1 VRSRSASDVSLAG
14 EASSRR
20 TLAAAFFAAVLSV
33 MPTFLLGGVAVLVRA
48 DLGFSESRL
57 GLCITAYYIVS
68 MVSAVPG
75 GHLAERLGGLRA
87 CSVGILLS
95 AATLLSVAV
104 LANEWWQ
111 LVACMAP
118 GGLANALLQPATN
131 LALARGIPAE
141 RQGLAF
147 GLKLANGPTATLLAG
162 LSASLIATTVGW
174 RWAFVTMACLALAF
188 FVVRPP
194 GWRSEAPY
202 VASGDDGPD
211 AAVATLALIALGAS
225 FATAAGSSLVG
236 FYVESAVAGGLS
248 VSAAG
253 FMLVAG
259 SVTGTI
265 ARGAWGWLADRRQS
279 AGFGLTLLLLVV
291 GGVAF
296 ALLGV
301 RAGPVVLLLAT
312 MGAFAAGWGWPG
324 LLLFSV
330 VRASPSAPGKA
341 TGIVIVGTSSGGVV
355 GPTAFGFL
363 VEHAGFLVAWQA
375 AAAAVLLAALCIG
388 GGAHLIRRR
397 PLAPAGA

>member
-1 VRSRSASDVSLAG
+1 VSLAG
-14 EASSRR
+14 EASSQR

-68 MVSAVPG
+68 MLAAVPG

-104 LANEWWQ
+104 LAHQWWQ
-111 LVACMAP
+111 LVVCMAA

-131 LALARGIPAE
+131 LALARGIPME

-174 RWAFVTMACLALAF
+174 RWAFVTLACLALVF

-194 GWRSEAPY
+194 GWRSQAPY
-202 VASGDDGPD
+202 VASAADGPD
-211 AAVATLALIALGAS
+211 AAVATLALIAVGCA
-225 FATAAGSSLVG
+225 FATTAGASLVG

-259 SVTGTI
+259 SVTGTV
-265 ARGAWGWLADRRQS
+265 ARAAWGWLADRRQTM
-279 AGFGLTLLLLVV
+279 GFGLTVLLLIV
-291 GGVAF
+291 GGLAF
-296 ALLGV
+296 VLLGV
-301 RAGPVVLLLAT
+301 RAGPAVLLIATTLA
-312 MGAFAAGWGWPG
+312 FVAGWGWPG

-330 VRASPSAPGKA
+330 VRASPSSPGKA

-355 GPTAFGFL
+355 GPTVFGFL
-363 VEHAGFLVAWQA
+363 VEHAGYAVAWRA
-375 AAAAVLLAALCIG
+375 AAVAVLLAAACIG
-388 GGAHLIRRR
+388 SGAHLMRRGT
-397 PLAPAGA
+397 PAPAGA

>member
-1 VRSRSASDVSLAG
+1 
-14 EASSRR
+14 
-20 TLAAAFFAAVLSV
+20 

-95 AATLLSVAV
+95 AGTLLSVAV
-104 LANEWWQ
+104 LAHEWWQ
-111 LVACMAP
+111 LVACLAV

-131 LALARGIPAE
+131 LALARGIPAD

-174 RWAFVTMACLALAF
+174 RWAFVTLACLALVF

-202 VASGDDGPD
+202 VPSADDGPD
-211 AAVATLALIALGAS
+211 AAVATLALIAVGCA
-225 FATAAGSSLVG
+225 FATTAGASLVG

-259 SVTGTI
+259 SVVGTV
-265 ARGAWGWLADRRQS
+265 ARGAWGWLVDRRHGAS
-279 AGFGLTLLLLVV
+279 ASEPAGGNRGGGFGLIVLLLVV
-291 GGVAF
+291 GGLAF

-301 RAGPVVLLLAT
+301 RAGPAVLLAAT
-312 MGAFAAGWGWPG
+312 MLAFAAGWGWPG

-355 GPTAFGFL
+355 GPAVFGFL
-363 VEHAGFLVAWQA
+363 VERAGYQVAWRAAAIAVLVAA
-375 AAAAVLLAALCIG
+375 ACIG
-388 GGAHLIRRR
+388 GGAHLMRRR
-397 PLAPAGA
+397 DPAPAST